1 MLFER
6 WILSWYDLYNVI
18 HNGHKYI
25 HSDFIV
31 DCEYNMLIFL
41 TIGFAL
47 VNNFSLHLNVGTYIK
62 ITNFRE
68 MFKNRFER
76 LDVCLEG
83 GLE

>member
-1 MLFER
+1 ML
-6 WILSWYDLYNVI
+6 WAMDINV
-18 HNGHKYI
+18 
-25 HSDFIV
+25 FIV
-31 DCEYNMLIFL
+31 IVDYEYNMSISL

-47 VNNFSLHLNVGTYIK
+47 VNNFSLHLNVGAYIK